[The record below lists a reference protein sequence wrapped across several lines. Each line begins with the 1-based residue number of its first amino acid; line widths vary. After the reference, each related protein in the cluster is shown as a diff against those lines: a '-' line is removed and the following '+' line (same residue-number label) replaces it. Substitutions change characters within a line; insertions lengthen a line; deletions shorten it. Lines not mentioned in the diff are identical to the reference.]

1 MAFQKTSIATLV
13 VIVLVTEITL
23 LSGVIGGIN
32 HAGVR
37 ARMRQDLQAK
47 LDRQCESLATSLA
60 LATWNID
67 RGQIDRIIDSAMK
80 DPEVFGVVVTAADQT
95 HVKSR
100 DSAWEAKAMERV
112 ELPPHHLLKELP
124 ITFGDETIGRA
135 VVVVSPAIMESNLR
149 SALLNTA
156 LVVALVDLVLI
167 LSLYWLLRRIVLRPL
182 KVLEHYA
189 VAVSSGETL
198 SQPFAGM
205 AFQGELEVLR
215 SSLAKTVLLL
225 DGRFEALEKAND
237 RLQVE
242 LVERER
248 AEAERHKLE
257 ERLVAAQR
265 MESVGRLAG
274 GVAHD
279 FNNMLAVI
287 YGNIEFLR
295 EQLPEDSPMMEDVDG
310 IREAADRARDVTHQL
325 LAFSRKQTIEVKP
338 LDLNRVVAGVEKML
352 SRLLGESIKVFLR
365 PSAVDAWVNADA
377 SQLEQV
383 LMNLCINARDAMPH
397 GGELDVQTDILDID
411 EEAAESLSS
420 LKPGEYVL
428 LTVADNGT
436 GMDPATL
443 QQIFEPFFTTK
454 TVGKGTGLGL
464 ATVHGIIKQHGGE
477 VTVCSEVGCGTTF
490 RVYLPRIPSANRENP
505 VASSSPCRGLGETI
519 LVMEDE
525 DVLRRIVGQM
535 LQRLG
540 YSPIVAGGL
549 GEAMELARKAGRIDL
564 FLTDV
569 IMPDTN
575 GRLAYEKLQTILP
588 ELKVLYMS
596 GYTSDLISVQGILE
610 DGVSFI
616 AKPFTERDLGAK
628 IREVIAGTT

>member
-13 VIVLVTEITL
+13 VIVLVAEITL
-23 LSGVIGGIN
+23 LSGVMGSIN

-100 DSAWEAKAMERV
+100 DPAWEARAVERIEV
-112 ELPPHHLLKELP
+112 PPRHLLKELP
-124 ITFGDETIGRA
+124 ITFGDETIGRT
-135 VVVVSPAIMESNLR
+135 VVVVSPATMESNLR
-149 SALLNTA
+149 SSLLNTA
-156 LVVALVDLVLI
+156 LAIALVDLVLI

-182 KVLEHYA
+182 KVLEGYA
-189 VAVSSGETL
+189 VSVSSGESL
-198 SQPFAGM
+198 GHPFAGL

-225 DGRFEALEKAND
+225 DGRYEALEKAND

-265 MESVGRLAG
+265 MESIGRLAG

-287 YGNIEFLR
+287 YGNLDFLR
-295 EQLPEDSPMMEDVDG
+295 EQLPEDSPMIEDVDG
-310 IREAADRARDVTHQL
+310 IQEAANRARDITHQL
-325 LAFSRKQTIEVKP
+325 LAFSRKQAIEVKP
-338 LDLNRVVAGVEKML
+338 LDLNRVVEGVEKML
-352 SRLLGESIKVFLR
+352 SRLLGEGIKIRVR
-365 PSAVDAWVNADA
+365 PCGADAWVNADA

-397 GGELDVQTDILDID
+397 GGQLEILTEVHFIN
-411 EEAAESLSS
+411 EGEAESM
-420 LKPGEYVL
+420 PGLIPGDYVL
-428 LTVADNGT
+428 LAVSDNGT
-436 GMDPATL
+436 GMDPVTL
-443 QQIFEPFFTTK
+443 RQVFDPFFTTK
-454 TVGKGTGLGL
+454 PVGKGTGLGL

-477 VTVCSEVGCGTTF
+477 VTVYSEVGRGTTF
-490 RVYLPRIPSANRENP
+490 RIYLPRVGSTGLERE
-505 VASSSPCRGLGETI
+505 AETARPCRGQGQTV

-525 DVLRRIVGQM
+525 EVLRRIVGQM

-540 YSPIVAGGL
+540 YNPIVASGL
-549 GEAMELARKAGRIDL
+549 GEAMELAAKAGKVNL

-575 GRLAYEKLQTILP
+575 GRQAYETMLAVYP
-588 ELKVLYMS
+588 DLKVLYMS

-610 DGVSFI
+610 DGVYFI

-628 IREVIAGTT
+628 IQEVLASTT